1 MDLEQ
6 IQKQLEWFEKERRE
20 DKQIIANLKKRVEEL
35 ETMIDKTNGLIRD
48 VDTEVTKVGVR
59 VTKLDTFDDAILAH
73 RKEVKKELDGIE
85 KRLKGREN
93 YAKNQYQEEIV
104 ALKKDMTDL
113 GKELKV
119 LPGLRR
125 DIDDNEKSY
134 MRVNTAV
141 DELKKLIKDE
151 TAKNQTYEQSIQLLD
166 EDLSSNKKRFADIQG
181 ELAALRKR
189 LEEQR
194 GQQELV
200 VESNKKLD
208 IRINELMASE
218 EQRRQ
223 TQLEFTE
230 KITRSQLD
238 VERAFKEWTT
248 RFDDIEKRAQTLTE
262 ALQTYG
268 EIERSLRSAQN
279 EFDDIT
285 EQINRRIHEITEIQR
300 LGEERFRQEWTTFKS
315 DDQKR
320 WVNYTLTQDEQAK
333 EVNRRLE
340 RLTDRTTTL
349 EEVLQDLQDAVQHSA
364 EQLESLMQSLLGVYR
379 EWLTVNERFSDTL

>member
-73 RKEVKKELDGIE
+73 RQEVKKELEGIE

-93 YAKNQYQEEIV
+93 YAKDQYQEEIV
-104 ALKKDMTDL
+104 ALKKDLVDL

-134 MRVNTAV
+134 MRVNIAV

-151 TAKNQTYEQSIQLLD
+151 TAKTQTYEQSIQLLD

-248 RFDDIEKRAQTLTE
+248 RFDDIEKRA
-262 ALQTYG
+262 
-268 EIERSLRSAQN
+268 
-279 EFDDIT
+279 
-285 EQINRRIHEITEIQR
+285 
-300 LGEERFRQEWTTFKS
+300 
-315 DDQKR
+315 
-320 WVNYTLTQDEQAK
+320 
-333 EVNRRLE
+333 
-340 RLTDRTTTL
+340 
-349 EEVLQDLQDAVQHSA
+349 
-364 EQLESLMQSLLGVYR
+364 
-379 EWLTVNERFSDTL
+379 